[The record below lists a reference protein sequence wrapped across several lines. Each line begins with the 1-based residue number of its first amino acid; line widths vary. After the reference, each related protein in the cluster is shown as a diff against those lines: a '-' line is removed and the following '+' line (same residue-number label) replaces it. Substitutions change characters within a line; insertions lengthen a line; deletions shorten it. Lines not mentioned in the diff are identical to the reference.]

1 MLNNIETETVLIEEG
16 RAGAGDPSKILIGPD
31 WIERSAKQDGLSSS
45 WPMKLKRPSSVL
57 TGKRWYAGQSK
68 ISVGSDW
75 IASES

>member
-1 MLNNIETETVLIEEG
+1 MVNNIETETVLIEEC
-16 RAGAGDPSKILIGPD
+16 RTGDPSKILMGTD

-45 WPMKLKRPSSVL
+45 WPVKLERPSSVL

-68 ISVGSDW
+68 ISMGTDW